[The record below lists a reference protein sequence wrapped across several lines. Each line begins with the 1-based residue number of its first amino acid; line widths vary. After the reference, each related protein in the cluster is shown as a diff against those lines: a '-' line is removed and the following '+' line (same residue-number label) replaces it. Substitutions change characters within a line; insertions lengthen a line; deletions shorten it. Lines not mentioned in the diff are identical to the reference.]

1 MGSLTNHS
9 SRRTKTN
16 HCTSDWT
23 LFSLYWIPPK
33 YIHLILQPDIGSTN
47 YLYSPQNQEHFGPTS
62 QSVELGDLRPFRLVR
77 ISTRLGCDF
86 GFQGRR
92 YSHTSFHGPSNRI
105 QVNTFGY
112 TWIHL
117 NTVRPWKTLE
127 FSWSRNQ
134 LNTIG
139 HLDTT
144 EYIRIHLDTFRHL
157 DRFED
162 V

>member
-1 MGSLTNHS
+1 MPQTLGLPIIYTVLKTRSTLVLQAKVWSWEIYDLSDS
-9 SRRTKTN
+9 SVFLPGLAV
-16 HCTSDWT
+16 T
-23 LFSLYWIPPK
+23 LVFKAGGI
-33 YIHLILQPDIGSTN
+33 
-47 YLYSPQNQEHFGPTS
+47 
-62 QSVELGDLRPFRLVR
+62 
-77 ISTRLGCDF
+77 
-86 GFQGRR
+86 
-92 YSHTSFHGPSNRI
+92 SHTSFHGPSNRI

-127 FSWSRNQ
+127 FCWSRNQ